1 MINVSAY
8 PLCAKKLKFQ
18 RVNLNEPTM
27 TKFWAAVCV
36 ADDCL
41 DEQLT
46 DFGGFDF
53 DDRSPQ
59 NGARLLKRL
68 EEFLV
73 QRQQRYAKNSSRAKI
88 GDDGL
93 VAILGANG
101 VKTSMLK
108 SEDDYWTAAET
119 LFPGHI
125 KRNGGF
131 TSLYVQIHS
140 PPKKLRKKLVAEN
153 LSKLPRD
160 WVSDAACHQAKI
172 KTGAA

>member
-8 PLCAKKLKFQ
+8 PLCAKKLKYQ
-18 RVNLNEPTM
+18 RVNLDEPTM

-36 ADDCL
+36 ADDCV

-53 DDRSPQ
+53 DDRSPA

-73 QRQQRYAKNSSRAKI
+73 QRQQRYAKNSFRA
-88 GDDGL
+88 DQGL
-93 VAILGANG
+93 VAVLGANG

-108 SEDDYWTAAET
+108 GENDYWTAAET

-140 PPKKLRKKLVAEN
+140 IPKKQRPKIAKANRDKLRA
-153 LSKLPRD
+153 D
-160 WVSDAACHQAKI
+160 WRAAV
-172 KTGAA
+172 